1 MCENE
6 TWEEVQNVANARWK
20 QIENP
25 KWEDITLVSK
35 ELVLTHSEVLEALG
49 YKDYFDFQEK
59 QK

>member
-1 MCENE
+1 MRENE

-35 ELVLTHSEVLEALG
+35 ELVLTYSEVLEALG